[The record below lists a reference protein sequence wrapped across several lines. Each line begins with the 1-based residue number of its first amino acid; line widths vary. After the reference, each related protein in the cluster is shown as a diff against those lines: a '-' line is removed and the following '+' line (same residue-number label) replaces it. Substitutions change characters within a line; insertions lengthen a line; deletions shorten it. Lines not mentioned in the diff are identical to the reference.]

1 MPIMPEIGRL
11 LTAMVTP
18 FAPDGSVD
26 YAAAQRLAIALLD
39 SGSDGLLVAGTT
51 GESPTLTHDEKVRLF
66 AEVKSAVG
74 TRGVVVAGTGTNNTA
89 ESIELTREA
98 ERAGVDAVLLT
109 CPYYNKP
116 PQEGLYRHF
125 AAIAEA
131 TRLPCIVYN
140 IPSRTGVNMTAETQL
155 RLADIDNIVG
165 VKEASGDFVQ
175 IAKIIEGAGDRYR
188 VWSGSD
194 EDTLPILAIGGYGV
208 VSVISH
214 LVGRQIKQLIEDA
227 IAGRT
232 KEAARTHRALLPL
245 IDALFAVANP
255 IPVKYALAQLGVPVG
270 GLRLPLCEPDAATA
284 ERIMAEVRRHRIDLP
299 VAV

>member
-1 MPIMPEIGRL
+1 MPEIGRL

-39 SGSDGLLVAGTT
+39 SGSDGLVVAGTT
-51 GESPTLTHDEKVRLF
+51 GESPTLAHEEKLRLF
-66 AEVKSAVG
+66 AEVKSAAG
-74 TRGVVVAGTGTNNTA
+74 ARGAVVAGTGTNNTA

-98 ERAGVDAVLLT
+98 ERAGADGVLLT

-140 IPSRTGVNMTAETQL
+140 IPGRTGVNMAAETQL
-155 RLADIDNIVG
+155 RLAEIDNIVG

-175 IAKIIEGAGDRYR
+175 IANIIEGAGDHYR
-188 VWSGSD
+188 VWSGAD
-194 EDTLPILAIGGYGV
+194 EDTLPILSLGGYGA

-214 LVGRQIKQLIEDA
+214 LVGRQLKQLIEDGV
-227 IAGRT
+227 AGRA

-245 IDALFAVANP
+245 IDALFLVANP

-270 GLRLPLCEPDAATA
+270 GLRLPLSEPDAATA
-284 ERIMAEVRRHRIDLP
+284 ERIMAEVRRHRVDLP